1 MVKDDLASVYLLFN
15 STKLKISL
23 TYLIISHETNLIV
36 ANVENSM
43 NLILL
48 LLWIIQS
55 LELEGCVNATTPK
68 VATVLRGASASIY
81 VDNAAYRSFIHNQFM
96 VSPVEMESAGVALI
110 CHQQLVPFITIR
122 ALSDL
127 AGGGSAESNEA
138 DTFITVAATNSV
150 IALVQFIKEL
160 SLSIAS
166 FLFNWDYICCFY
178 LLFVTC
184 YMCTVRVE

>member
-1 MVKDDLASVYLLFN
+1 MNRIWYQAEEVFPIDGTPEERQHVFWVPVDAHYFN
-15 STKLKISL
+15 IAKKLQ
-23 TYLIISHETNLIV
+23 
-36 ANVENSM
+36 
-43 NLILL
+43 
-48 LLWIIQS
+48 IQS

-166 FLFNWDYICCFY
+166 FLFN
-178 LLFVTC
+178 
-184 YMCTVRVE
+184 